1 MKEKIALKQKKKTKF
16 IDDGRTIYSMDGLS
30 KKSKKQDDLDLT
42 KSERRT
48 IILAAF
54 KVYLPRLLLILIG
67 FGIAYI
73 LLYLWLM

>member
-1 MKEKIALKQKKKTKF
+1 MKQKKKTKF

>member
-1 MKEKIALKQKKKTKF
+1 MALKQKKKTKF

-42 KSERRT
+42 KRERRT

>member
-1 MKEKIALKQKKKTKF
+1 MALKQKKKTKF

>member
-1 MKEKIALKQKKKTKF
+1 MALKQKKKTKF

-42 KSERRT
+42 KSEKRT